1 MLVSGIQQSD
11 SVIHIYICVCVC
23 VCVTQSCLTLCNPMF
38 CSPPSPSLHGVLQAR
53 ILEWV
58 AISFSRGSSWP
69 RDQTWIS
76 RIAGRFFIIWATR
89 EALSLSP
96 FLPHTLVFRFFS
108 IIGYYR
114 VLYTVPCENLI
125 MKWTQA
131 SYTFIKKQTPSP
143 ILLLSLREIKP
154 PKNLVISFLINC
166 SLNSL

>member
-1 MLVSGIQQSD
+1 M
-11 SVIHIYICVCVC
+11 CVCVC
-23 VCVTQSCLTLCNPMF
+23 VLVTQSCLTLCNPMF
-38 CSPPSPSLHGVLQAR
+38 CSPPSSSVHGVLQAR

-69 RDQTWIS
+69 RNQTWIS
-76 RIAGRFFIIWATR
+76 CIAGRFFIIWATR

-96 FLPHTLVFRFFS
+96 TATHTRFQILFH
-108 IIGYYR
+108 YR
-114 VLYTVPCENLI
+114 LLQGFVYSSLENLI

-143 ILLLSLREIKP
+143 ILLLSLRETKP